1 MQMSRIGGNK
11 GDVNKLCQYSMSRNP
26 VVKFDMAVSGVRL
39 ELSPSTSKMVEKLVD
54 L

>member
-1 MQMSRIGGNK
+1 MIGLYEQRYYN
-11 GDVNKLCQYSMSRNP
+11 MSRNP
-26 VVKFDMAVSGVRL
+26 VLKLDMAVSVSGVRL

>member
-1 MQMSRIGGNK
+1 
-11 GDVNKLCQYSMSRNP
+11 MSRNP
-26 VVKFDMAVSGVRL
+26 VIKLDMAVSVSDVRL